1 MESVILK
8 KSGYKWMGGWI
19 ICELRMIGT
28 FLLNCSCNKSDIA
41 QANYSE
47 GQKYEWI
54 FNSEEWNHPRHFEIG
69 LG

>member
-1 MESVILK
+1 
-8 KSGYKWMGGWI
+8 MGGWI
-19 ICELRMIGT
+19 ICELRMVQKKIGT

>member
-1 MESVILK
+1 
-8 KSGYKWMGGWI
+8 MGGWI

-28 FLLNCSCNKSDIA
+28 FLLNYSCNKSDIA